1 MICEL
6 MGGHLGEFHS
16 EEFDY
21 VTQYLTN
28 QTSRV
33 YRYNLLQKKERL

>member
-6 MGGHLGEFHS
+6 MGGHLGEFHGK
-16 EEFDY
+16 EFDY

-33 YRYNLLQKKERL
+33 YRYLLQKKERL